1 MKTDLFKINADYKLT
16 GDQPEAVKKLV
27 RGIKNGNRSQTLL
40 GVTGSGKTFTMA
52 NIIAET
58 QKPSLV
64 IAHNKTLAGQLAT
77 EFKDYFPD
85 NAVEYFVSYYDYYQ
99 PEAYVPQ
106 TDLYIE
112 KDASINTEIDRLRHS
127 ATKSLFS
134 RKDVIIVASVSC
146 IYGLGSPEN
155 YHGFLLDIKQN
166 ETHRM
171 DIIIHRLVEMQF
183 ERNDYNLE
191 KGKFRIKGDTLEILP
206 TYDDFAIRIEFW
218 GNKIDRISHID
229 TVTGEVFEKIESVT
243 IYPTKHWLTPEKKT
257 QLAIKDIEIEL
268 HNQLNFLKNEGK
280 LLEAERLEQR
290 SSYDLEMLK
299 ETGFCSG
306 IENYSCHLG
315 RRHKAYGEKNNV
327 MCGSTP
333 WCLLDYF
340 PKDFLVFIDESHMTI
355 PQLNSMYKGDIVRK
369 KTLVDFGFR
378 LPSAMD
384 NRPLNFSEFEKSVTQ
399 MIFVSAT
406 PGKYEISTS
415 NNIAEQIIRP
425 TGLLDPTVEIRKSE
439 GQIDDLMKKINN
451 RTLKGERTIVTTLT
465 KRMAEELTEFL
476 TENGIKVH
484 YLHSEQETL
493 ERSAILRELRL
504 GTYDVIV
511 GINLLRE
518 GLDLPEVS
526 LVAILDADKEGFLRS
541 TSALI
546 QTMGRAARHE
556 KGHVVMYADTK
567 TKSINQAIQETERR
581 RKLQQEYNESH
592 NIIPKGIKKEV
603 RDITNRI
610 TQNINKKDSIKTNPI
625 KTKSEAIKIV
635 KILEKEM
642 KHAAKTLDFEK
653 AAMYRDEIIEL
664 RKIFINSPEDGILQ
678 I

>member
-1 MKTDLFKINADYKLT
+1 MKTNPFKINANYKLT
-16 GDQPEAVKKLV
+16 GDQPEAAKKLV
-27 RGIKNGNRSQTLL
+27 LGIKNGNQAQTLL

-77 EFKDYFPD
+77 EFKEYFPD

-146 IYGLGSPEN
+146 IYGLGSPED

-183 ERNDYNLE
+183 ERNDYDLE

-206 TYDDFAIRIEFW
+206 TYDDSAIRIEFW
-218 GNKIDRISHID
+218 GNKIDHISRID
-229 TVTGEVFEKIESVT
+229 TLTGEVFEKIESIT

-268 HNQLNFLKNEGK
+268 HNQLIALKNQGK

-315 RRHKAYGEKNNV
+315 RRHQAYGEKNNV

-384 NRPLNFSEFEKSVTQ
+384 NRPLSFSEFEKSITQ

-406 PGKYEISTS
+406 PGKYEISKS
-415 NNIAEQIIRP
+415 NQIAEQIIRP

-439 GQIDDLMKKINN
+439 GQIDDLIKKINN

-476 TENGIKVH
+476 IENGIKVH

-493 ERSAILRELRL
+493 ERSQILRELRL
-504 GTYDVIV
+504 GTYDVLV

-526 LVAILDADKEGFLRS
+526 LVAILDADKESFLRS

-556 KGHVVMYADTK
+556 NGHVVMYADTK
-567 TKSINQAIQETERR
+567 TKSINQAIEETERR
-581 RKLQQEYNESH
+581 RKLQQAYNQSH
-592 NIIPKGIKKEV
+592 NITPKGIQKEV
-603 RDITNRI
+603 RDISNRV
-610 TQNINKKDSIKTNPI
+610 TQNTNKKGSIKTNPI
-625 KTKSEAIKIV
+625 KTKAEAIKIV
-635 KILEKEM
+635 KMLEKEM
-642 KHAAKTLDFEK
+642 KRAAKTLDFEK
-653 AAMYRDEIIEL
+653 AAMYRDEIIAL